1 MKNIVLLVIMAIT
14 IISCNK
20 KSNLYIDAYYKY
32 NNNNNRKGV
41 NLGNTILSIDKKD
54 VFYSNLFPS
63 WQAYND
69 QLYKE
74 KTTTLE
80 ELCGFKNCVEIM
92 TLDSIVMSIRDT
104 FEHQV
109 IFKAITN
116 SNNYKIKNL
125 KKSLINKCYENDQTI
140 LCFKKNDKLQ
150 INDTEFRWE
159 LRTLENEIFLIYGD
173 YEVITLHLLEIKD
186 QELIFKNYS
195 IFDTVI
201 KLSQIE

>member
-32 NNNNNRKGV
+32 NNNNRKGV